1 MPTFPHQKS
10 MGSYELY
17 AWRDAMALA
26 SWLEEQF
33 DVREVGRAF
42 LKLTIQEKL
51 NFESRNEEFILE
63 LIRRTEAQRP
73 AYLRKIGKDATDTTK
88 GLLIVFAVLGQIR
101 VKEMLELRDRF
112 REALVLAVRI
122 APYVLRCTPFSMR
135 LRASAITTGQTKFS
149 TPMEVRREIW
159 RTRSDHLNEEWLASD
174 LATAPLA
181 QQHANGG
188 TS

>member
-73 AYLRKIGKDATDTTK
+73 AYLRNIGKDATDTTK

-112 REALVLAVRI
+112 REALVPGGANRAI
-122 APYVLRCTPFSMR
+122 CSAMYTFQYEASR
-135 LRASAITTGQTKFS
+135 LGNYDW
-149 TPMEVRREIW
+149 PNEVFDAYGSEAGNLE
-159 RTRSDHLNEEWLASD
+159 DEE
-174 LATAPLA
+174 
-181 QQHANGG
+181 
-188 TS
+188 